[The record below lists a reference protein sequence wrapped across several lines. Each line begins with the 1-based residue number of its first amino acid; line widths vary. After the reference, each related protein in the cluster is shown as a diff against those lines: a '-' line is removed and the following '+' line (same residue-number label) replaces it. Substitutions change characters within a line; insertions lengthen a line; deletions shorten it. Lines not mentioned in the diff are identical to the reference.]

1 MGRKAHG
8 AQGFLLCHRVSDR
21 TTRRAARTVKLL
33 LCPRGRSPSRLRTL
47 ASPAPPT
54 TSGSRLAAPR
64 LLLNPPKA
72 VRCPRLSPVIRFVA
86 AHPPLLQTLTL
97 APGAVAPEANAFF
110 CFGSMVNARPFIMGG
125 IIEYGVGIGTKSSPQ
140 TQAIEKAQKELRQKC
155 DVREEHR
162 RELEFLEKGGNP
174 LDFEFT
180 HVTTASVP
188 STSLTNKKSEQN
200 VTSEAKGSFAASP
213 HGDSLESN
221 DRPGSSLHETNT
233 TDGGGKSDIVED
245 KIVKKRTKRNAAQPK
260 QSLSTDSNRSARKT
274 EDSGLSHLVV
284 KSQAYVR
291 RNRSKPTRESESANV
306 SSVRSS
312 VTPAK
317 GSEPRDEK
325 GVVQRRRS
333 NEPVCSVKPSGS
345 YSDNAPK
352 TTTSDHQ
359 VTMELNGF
367 QNVHES
373 NCLVKNELKAEEVA
387 SAETPGANSKVFVRP
402 CNSSASTCDERE
414 SSAGDE
420 KADESLLDKHVGDI
434 HVSELDK
441 SRVVPSCAIEDSG
454 IHKNTVVPLCQGTRI
469 IVDDHV
475 TADINLVVTKVGGK
489 SHEGLENSSHS
500 NKTLNKG
507 GQTEGLIGPTSVE
520 VNMDPVQPESSNIW
534 VVKDVMG
541 ACDNAIVAQKDTGCP
556 SSGHDMNIEESA
568 ASDRKNDSC
577 PSDPISARPTVVGT
591 DLPKN
596 FVPDAIPSLKGDEPN
611 MENEIKKS
619 ENLDKMA
626 KKAYEDSILLNARTI
641 EASIKR
647 AGERLLCN
655 ISLEKR
661 RKSHWDFVLEE
672 MAWMANDFVQERLW
686 KRVAAAQMC
695 HWIASDGRA
704 KFEEATIQRKQKTIM
719 KCLANGIK
727 SFWYSVEASQTARRA
742 AIMQEHNSTMLEKTK
757 ASGIEAGKEHE
768 NLFYTAPTG
777 AMRVYRESVESL
789 FEHHKLVVFTAALVV
804 DIKEIYPR
812 YLFQRAGNAELMDE
826 YEASACDSAA
836 DFPRED
842 TYGEDEGETCTYLSS
857 EAYEGGFTSKMC
869 HKKKHQMHQRISGGR
884 QYEIGLDVP
893 YEPCFESKSANR
905 PMLPN
910 GKRSSSFL
918 AVPAKRNRTAAR
930 QRVVSPFH
938 GATGASHAIC
948 KTDASSGDTNSLQD
962 DERSLH
968 GGSLQWRNL
977 DYESTVDFDGQLPYD
992 AAEVSTKANKKKKLT
1007 NPGYKTAQNT
1017 ANSRAPATVKSHM
1030 YDQRLQFED
1039 YLKKRPEM
1047 HQYMS
1052 NGICVTNGVQHAS
1065 KKLKMM
1071 KQGIDNSPAAFR
1083 VASQMSNMA
1092 NSARFIK
1099 IIANRERGKKCKA
1112 LKMTSID
1119 GWSNFED
1126 QALVVLVHDVGQ
1138 NWELVSDAIN
1148 SIVRFK
1154 SVHRQPNECKE
1165 RHKVLVDR
1173 SSCDGADS
1181 AEDSGSSQRYHNS
1194 LPGIPKAC
1202 SSTTLCLG
1210 NLLLCGMVVQG
1221 SYLNDF
1227 KDHSRKRI
1235 SRNILKKLYYSCNKY
1250 IPDID
1255 RPLDLCDSMSPHLD
1269 SITPGTLSLGSQI
1282 NGLTLPNHQGF
1293 SGPATPTSN
1302 LSSRL
1307 PGAPGMVLGN
1317 NVPSSSTWNTH
1328 RDSQKYGVPGLTSV
1342 QGDEQPK
1349 IQYNQVVSGR
1359 NFKQPGGSF
1368 PGVLPTG
1375 IDRSG
1380 RAMPGAQMAGLN
1392 RGMSAAK
1399 AGSPRISAPGGLAV
1413 SSGNLVPNSGQGVP
1427 SSVNFHPGGVSG
1439 PGNSISRPRDPV
1451 QILHPGH
1458 SMEEHKQVP
1467 DMHMQV
1473 PHGSS
1478 YTGHVNCI
1486 NPSFSNIAMSP
1497 PVQQPQQPHLM
1508 SQSSHIFG
1516 NSDHS
1521 QIQETSA
1528 SPQQRAYA
1536 LHLPKERQTQQHMV
1550 PQQNSDTSGASAV
1563 SCVQTTPHIVQQNQR
1578 SAVNSVPCSQPQHQR
1593 QQAPQNSPDAS
1604 SSPNLPASAS
1614 LQKQKKQQGHH
1625 QSRQNLQQRNQG
1637 SQQAKLMKSLG
1648 RGNMV
1653 TPQTPPVD
1661 NMPANAISTPSKKHM
1676 TDKKLMQN
1684 GQAFSP
1690 DNTAS
1695 TPSTLQ
1701 PINQPKLYTMSPQS
1715 LKQLPDIGNQSGVQA
1730 SSSQTLSDSLPSPIH
1745 SKSTMTTQQQ
1755 QIIPSQS
1762 DIQRKL
1768 MQQNCQMSSE
1778 CRTDTHHEQVQHN
1791 QMAPATSV
1799 PLSTDSGSPLLSSV
1813 NQLKFEAHNPASV
1826 ALSSNLLSSPR
1837 NTSFGNDTLLPSSG
1851 QDLLQRQISGSFPMH
1866 DQVVGQW
1873 NQQARQQP
1881 QSQHPQTSIV
1891 QGSAYAPSNSGSG

>member
-1 MGRKAHG
+1 
-8 AQGFLLCHRVSDR
+8 
-21 TTRRAARTVKLL
+21 
-33 LCPRGRSPSRLRTL
+33 
-47 ASPAPPT
+47 
-54 TSGSRLAAPR
+54 
-64 LLLNPPKA
+64 
-72 VRCPRLSPVIRFVA
+72 
-86 AHPPLLQTLTL
+86 
-97 APGAVAPEANAFF
+97 
-110 CFGSMVNARPFIMGG
+110 MVNARPFIMGG

-245 KIVKKRTKRNAAQPK
+245 KIVKRGTKRNAAQPK

-719 KCLANGIK
+719 KCLAKGIK
-727 SFWYSVEASQTARRA
+727 SFWHSVEASQTARRT
-742 AIMQEHNSTMLEKTK
+742 AIMQEHDSTMLEKTK
-757 ASGIEAGKEHE
+757 ASGIEAGKEHGKKSLGAGESLRSRQSQIQDYAVRFLEYNCRTANSPVLAEAPPTPDRLNDFGILKVSDQFSEE

-789 FEHHKLVVFTAALVV
+789 FEHHK
-804 DIKEIYPR
+804 
-812 YLFQRAGNAELMDE
+812 RAGNAELMDE

-842 TYGEDEGETCTYLSS
+842 TYGEDEGEACTYLSS

-1017 ANSRAPATVKSHM
+1017 ANSRAPATSHM

-1194 LPGIPKAC
+1194 LPGIPKGSARQ
-1202 SSTTLCLG
+1202 LFERLQG
-1210 NLLLCGMVVQG
+1210 PFEEENLKEHFEKIILLMQQV
-1221 SYLNDF
+1221 
-1227 KDHSRKRI
+1227 HSRHRQGNSQEIKPI
-1235 SRNILKKLYYSCNKY
+1235 MQPHNSHVIALSQTCVNKLQGGILM
-1250 IPDID
+1250 
-1255 RPLDLCDSMSPHLD
+1255 PLDLCDSMSPHLD

-1528 SPQQRAYA
+1528 SPQQRA
-1536 LHLPKERQTQQHMV
+1536 
-1550 PQQNSDTSGASAV
+1550 
-1563 SCVQTTPHIVQQNQR
+1563 
-1578 SAVNSVPCSQPQHQR
+1578 
-1593 QQAPQNSPDAS
+1593 
-1604 SSPNLPASAS
+1604 
-1614 LQKQKKQQGHH
+1614 
-1625 QSRQNLQQRNQG
+1625 
-1637 SQQAKLMKSLG
+1637 
-1648 RGNMV
+1648 
-1653 TPQTPPVD
+1653 
-1661 NMPANAISTPSKKHM
+1661 
-1676 TDKKLMQN
+1676 
-1684 GQAFSP
+1684 
-1690 DNTAS
+1690 
-1695 TPSTLQ
+1695 
-1701 PINQPKLYTMSPQS
+1701 
-1715 LKQLPDIGNQSGVQA
+1715 
-1730 SSSQTLSDSLPSPIH
+1730 
-1745 SKSTMTTQQQ
+1745 
-1755 QIIPSQS
+1755 
-1762 DIQRKL
+1762 
-1768 MQQNCQMSSE
+1768 
-1778 CRTDTHHEQVQHN
+1778 
-1791 QMAPATSV
+1791 
-1799 PLSTDSGSPLLSSV
+1799 
-1813 NQLKFEAHNPASV
+1813 
-1826 ALSSNLLSSPR
+1826 
-1837 NTSFGNDTLLPSSG
+1837 
-1851 QDLLQRQISGSFPMH
+1851 FPMH